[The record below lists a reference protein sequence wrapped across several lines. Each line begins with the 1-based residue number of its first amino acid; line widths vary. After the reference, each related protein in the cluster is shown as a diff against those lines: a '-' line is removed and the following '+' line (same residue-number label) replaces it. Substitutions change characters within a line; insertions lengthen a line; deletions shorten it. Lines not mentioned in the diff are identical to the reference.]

1 MDDAK
6 AKEVSDEIE
15 TDAEDVER
23 AVRHLR
29 AGNYPLSTIARE
41 LQETADSLRKQVR
54 ILRGEDPEDDEEDE
68 EEDEENGGG

>member
-1 MDDAK
+1 MEADK
-6 AKEVSDEIE
+6 LKEISDEIE

-23 AVRHLR
+23 TVRR
-29 AGNYPLSTIARE
+29 IQAGNYPLSTIARE

-54 ILRGEDPEDDEEDE
+54 ILRGEDPDDEEE